1 MKQRYIVC
9 MVTASSADE
18 GARIGKKLVS
28 EGLAACCN
36 IVGGV
41 RSIYTWQGKLS
52 DEAEVLCIFKTRK
65 ELIFKTRKELF
76 GRLKK
81 RVKELHSYDVPEVI
95 ALAID
100 DGLEE
105 YLEWIDS
112 VTG

>member
-65 ELIFKTRKELF
+65 ELF